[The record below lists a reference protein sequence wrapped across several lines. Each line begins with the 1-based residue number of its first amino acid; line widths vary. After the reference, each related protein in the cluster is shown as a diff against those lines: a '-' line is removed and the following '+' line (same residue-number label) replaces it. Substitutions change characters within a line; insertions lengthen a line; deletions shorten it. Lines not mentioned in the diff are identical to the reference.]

1 MMWQYGGFGGFGM
14 ISMLL
19 FWVGIILLVVWAVR
33 NLGNNRAERDTS
45 NRAVEILEE
54 RYARGEIDT
63 EEFNRRR
70 SELGRN

>member
-14 ISMLL
+14 IFMLL
-19 FWVGIILLVVWAVR
+19 FWVGIVALVVWGVR
-33 NLGNNRAERDTS
+33 NLGNNKAERDDS

-63 EEFNRRR
+63 DEFNRRR
-70 SELGRN
+70 SELGRT